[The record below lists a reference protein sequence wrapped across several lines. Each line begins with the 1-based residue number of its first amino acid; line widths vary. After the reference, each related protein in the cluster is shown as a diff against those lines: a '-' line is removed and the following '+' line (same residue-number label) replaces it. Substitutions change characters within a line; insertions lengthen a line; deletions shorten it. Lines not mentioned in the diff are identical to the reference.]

1 MSSGWSQL
9 IVQMK
14 RSKEESMS
22 SQNLL
27 GSLPASKVKVR
38 EEMGIVGLAIMGT
51 FLDQ

>member
-14 RSKEESMS
+14 RLKEESMNS
-22 SQNLL
+22 PNLP
-27 GSLPASKVKVR
+27 GSLLASKVKVR
-38 EEMGIVGLAIMGT
+38 EEMETPGSAIMGT